1 MTKRGTPEA
10 DIQRAIVALLRTVLP
25 RGSVVHHSANE
36 ITGGSRMD
44 ARKQAILVGMGVF
57 PGFADLVVI
66 SGGRVVFLE
75 VKSKTGTQSVNQ
87 SHFQKLVEAQGF
99 FYALVRSVDDAK
111 DALRAAGVALAVR
124 GFA

>member
-36 ITGGSRMD
+36 ITGRSRMD

-75 VKSKTGTQSVNQ
+75 VKSKTGAQSRNQ
-87 SHFQKLVEAQGF
+87 SHFQQLVEAQGF

-111 DALRAAGVALAVR
+111 DALRAAGVALAIR